1 MLCTDFTQYLL
12 NKIVYPMDR
21 SKIIHEFFQN
31 IGAMR
36 RFFAHAPQAPEGMP
50 THAGLWVMMMLAH
63 EEPLTIKELADR
75 LTLSL
80 SATSQ
85 LVKKLE
91 VLDIVSRGMVP
102 GKKKPVLLFTEK
114 GKHIL
119 KKTKEQRMKLCEN
132 MLDVLSDKELIQLHA
147 LQTKVLNHLPSYGK
161 A

>member
-1 MLCTDFTQYLL
+1 
-12 NKIVYPMDR
+12 MDR
-21 SKIIHEFFQN
+21 SKVVHDFFQN

-63 EEPLTIKELADR
+63 EEPMTIKELADR

-91 VLDIVSRGMVP
+91 ALDILSRGMD
-102 GKKKPVLLFTEK
+102 KEKRKPVLLFTER
-114 GKHIL
+114 GNTVL
-119 KKTKEQRMKLCEN
+119 SETKRQRMRLCKE
-132 MLDVLSDKELIQLHA
+132 MLDVLSDKELFELHR
-147 LQTKVLNHLPSYGK
+147 LQSKVLNSLPTYGK
-161 A
+161 K